1 MNRAE
6 WGRSKRSAQY
16 GRYTLWRAPKVARRR
31 DWFRSSIRVLF
42 GDAAQAVFP
51 LGRFILHHDERAP
64 GAWAIQLPAHAPMKT
79 LSVIN
84 PHAAAVDVGSEQFHL
99 SIAGDEP
106 VVFGTVT
113 DEVYRLRDYLQGQAV
128 TTLAME
134 ATGVYWLYAY
144 GVLEAA
150 GLAVVVVN
158 GRHVRNLPGRK
169 TDMAD
174 CQWLATLHAHG
185 LLRGGFVPPAAIRRL
200 QDYQRLRADHIIGA
214 ASQVQKM
221 QQALERMNIKFHD
234 AISDLVGVSGLKVI
248 RAILAGER
256 QPEPLLLLCDP
267 QIQKKKRER
276 VLASLRGT
284 WTPEHLFALGQA
296 LAVWEFYQKL
306 LAECDQQIEAVLK
319 ELAGP
324 APAAGEAQ
332 AGAVGKPPGKNA
344 PQIQPLHQLLVQI
357 CGGRDVTAISGI
369 GDYLLLQLVAETGV
383 DLKAWPSEKHFT
395 SWAGLAP
402 GSDQSGKRKG
412 QVKRQRN
419 RTGRLFCLGARSLVQ
434 SVDKALGGFYRRLA
448 ARKGGLAATKALAR
462 KLAELYY
469 RVLKHGLA
477 YAEQGLRVYEQKYE
491 EGQRRLLAKLAAKQ
505 GFKLVSTQLQT
516 NPNPA
521 PM

>member
-1 MNRAE
+1 LAR
-6 WGRSKRSAQY
+6 R
-16 GRYTLWRAPKVARRR
+16 KVARRK
-31 DWFRSSIRVLF
+31 DWFRPSIDALF

-51 LGRFILHHDERAP
+51 LGRFILHDDDRAP
-64 GAWAIQLPAHAPMKT
+64 GAATRNHKCIAPMKT
-79 LSVIN
+79 LSIIN
-84 PHAAAVDVGSEQFHL
+84 PHAAAIDVGSEEFHL

-113 DEVYRLRDYLQGQAV
+113 DEVYRLRDYLKGQGV
-128 TTLAME
+128 TTVAME

-144 GVLEAA
+144 AVLESA

-214 ASQVQKM
+214 GSQVQKM

-234 AISDLVGVSGLKVI
+234 VISDLVGVSGLKVI

-256 QPEPLLLLCDP
+256 NPQALFELCDV

-306 LAECDQQIEAVLK
+306 LAQCDEQIEVVLK

-324 APAAGEAQ
+324 PPSPPPSEDSMETA
-332 AGAVGKPPGKNA
+332 GKPPGKNA
-344 PQIQPLHQLLVQI
+344 PQIEQLHQLLRRL
-357 CGGRDVTAISGI
+357 CGGKDVTAIAGI
-369 GDYLLLQLVAETGV
+369 GDYLLLQLLAETGP
-383 DLKAWPSEKHFT
+383 DLKAWPCEKHFT
-395 SWAGLAP
+395 AWAGLAP
-402 GSDQSGKRKG
+402 GSRQSGKRKG
-412 QVKRQRN
+412 TVKRQRN
-419 RTGRLFCLGARSLVQ
+419 RAGRLFCVGARALVQ

-448 ARKGGLAATKALAR
+448 ARKGGLAAMKALAR

-469 RVLKHGLA
+469 RVLRYGLA
-477 YAEQGLRVYEQKYE
+477 YAEQGLRQYEQKYAE
-491 EGQRRLLAKLAAKQ
+491 TQRRLLAKLAAKH
-505 GFKLVSTQLQT
+505 GFKLVSEHAEVLKAQIAAMGGTLMK
-516 NPNPA
+516 A
-521 PM
+521 